1 MGSTTPFNTRTSRT
15 TSEKEMKSF
24 ITSSK
29 HSGFSTAEKGS
40 KSTSGSG
47 QSSLNLGIVGGK
59 IEGSA
64 ATQSESEVN
73 ESYANDS
80 EHKEEEKTK
89 VTQATVAQYTYM
101 PMKTFRLREGGL
113 VLSQYAFYRLRKY
126 YLSLS
131 IHFRFCQTL

>member
-24 ITSSK
+24 MTSSK

-40 KSTSGSG
+40 KSTSGSVQLSG
-47 QSSLNLGIVGGK
+47 NLGIAGGK

-64 ATQSESEVN
+64 GTQSEWEEN
-73 ESYANDS
+73 KSYANDS
-80 EHKEEEKTK
+80 EHKEEESVNVSQAI
-89 VTQATVAQYTYM
+89 VTQYTYM

-113 VLSQYAFYRLRKY
+113 VLSEYAFYRLGKY
-126 YLSLS
+126 YIL
-131 IHFRFCQTL
+131 